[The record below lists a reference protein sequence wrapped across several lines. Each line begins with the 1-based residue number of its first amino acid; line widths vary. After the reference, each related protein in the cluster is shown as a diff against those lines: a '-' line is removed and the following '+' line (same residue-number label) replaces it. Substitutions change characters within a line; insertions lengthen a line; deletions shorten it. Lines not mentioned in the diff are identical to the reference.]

1 MPRLLVIHHSPT
13 RALQALTE
21 AVLAGTR
28 DESIEGVEVVERRAL
43 DFATGD
49 AGHDDIL
56 AADGYV
62 LGTTANFG
70 YMSGALKHV
79 FDSTFLQVGG
89 ALDPSGAA
97 AETGSGTEGGV
108 TRGRPFGLYVH
119 GRYDT
124 TGAVRSVL
132 SITGALGWKQ
142 SYAVLEAMGDVED
155 ADLEAAY
162 ELGGTIAAVLSG

>member
-97 AETGSGTEGGV
+97 VETGSGTEGGV